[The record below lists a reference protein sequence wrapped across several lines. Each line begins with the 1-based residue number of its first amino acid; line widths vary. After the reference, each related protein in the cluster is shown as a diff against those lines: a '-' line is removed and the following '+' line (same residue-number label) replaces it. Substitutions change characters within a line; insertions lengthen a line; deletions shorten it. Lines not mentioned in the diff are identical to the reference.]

1 MVAYVWLVSRVRIA
15 LPNVR
20 PGSMA
25 SSAEGSVTVPKEVP
39 VILNMELAIVL
50 QASLEL
56 FVINVRE
63 TLILY

>member
-20 PGSMA
+20 LRSMA
-25 SSAEGSVTVPKEVP
+25 TSAEGSVAVPKEVP
-39 VILNMELAIVL
+39 VILNMELVIVL